1 MSPPRSALPEPPVAV
16 PVPARPRLLLVDD
29 QAINIQALYQVFAA
43 DHQVLMATSGAQA
56 LALCASQLP
65 DLVLL
70 DVQMPGMNGYEVC
83 RRLKSD
89 SATRDIPVIFVT
101 AQNDDQAETQGL
113 EVGAVDFIS
122 KPFNPKIVRARVRT
136 HLTLKAQADL
146 LRQWVYTDGLT
157 GVNNRR
163 SFDEHLAAECAR
175 ARRNHSQLSVL
186 MIDVDHFKRYNDKY
200 GHQAGD
206 QALRRVAHSLQQG
219 VRRPGDLLA
228 RYGGEE
234 FVTLLPETD
243 LGGALELAVELGLRV
258 AELGIIH
265 DDSPLG
271 QMLTVSL
278 GACTL
283 KGSDGGS
290 AEALL
295 RAADE
300 QLYLAKTR
308 GRNQACGVRLEA
320 G

>member
-1 MSPPRSALPEPPVAV
+1 MSPLLDTLPDLPL
-16 PVPARPRLLLVDD
+16 PARPRLLLVDD
-29 QAINIQALYQVFAA
+29 QPINIQALYQVFAA

-56 LALCASQLP
+56 LALCTSQLP

-70 DVQMPGMNGYEVC
+70 DVQMPGMDGHEVC
-83 RRLKSD
+83 QRLKAD
-89 SATRDIPVIFVT
+89 AATRDIPVIFVT
-101 AQNDDQAETQGL
+101 AQNDEQAETQGL

-122 KPFNPKIVRARVRT
+122 KPINPQIVRARVRT

-163 SFDEHLAAECAR
+163 SFDEHLANECAR
-175 ARRNHSQLSVL
+175 ARRSRSPLSVL
-186 MIDVDHFKRYNDKY
+186 MLDVDFFKRYNDLY

-206 QALRRVAHSLQQG
+206 EALRKVAYCLQQG
-219 VRRPGDLLA
+219 VRRPGDLIA

-234 FVTLLPETD
+234 FVALLPDTH
-243 LGGALELAVELGLRV
+243 LAGALELARSLGSRV
-258 AELGIIH
+258 ANLAIAH
-265 DDSPLG
+265 ADTPLG
-271 QMLTVSL
+271 KVLTVSM

-283 KGSDGGS
+283 VNGDSGS

-295 RAADE
+295 RGADQ

-308 GRNQACGVRLEA
+308 GRNQACGEA
-320 G
+320 LALA